1 MVMDDF
7 RVEIIMFLIHNG
19 FEFGEDFS
27 MDANGDL
34 MVGNPETFSALTEL
48 LEYLREREV

>member
-1 MVMDDF
+1 MDDF
-7 RVEIIMFLIHNG
+7 KVDIVVFLIRSG

-34 MVGNPETFSALTEL
+34 IIGNPDTFAALTEL
-48 LEYLREREV
+48 LDSLKD